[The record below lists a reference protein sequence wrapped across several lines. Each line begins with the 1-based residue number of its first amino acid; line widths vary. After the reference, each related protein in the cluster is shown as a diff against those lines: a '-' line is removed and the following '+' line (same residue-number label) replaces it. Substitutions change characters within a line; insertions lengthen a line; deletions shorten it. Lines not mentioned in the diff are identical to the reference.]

1 MFLIANLQA
10 TKNTSLASPEQG
22 TDFGKVH
29 IGSSSLN
36 VELITTSREPHQ
48 QPVQC
53 SFQKVNMLGWADSS
67 LEPQTHFLPLFMCNS
82 LTAMGRHGAIF
93 TRLGREQPSAFSWR
107 QTSFFFLIYD
117 FLYFW
122 LCWVFTVCMGFSL
135 VAVRRLLI
143 AVASHVAERGF

>member
-1 MFLIANLQA
+1 MRAIRVWSMFLIANLQA

-53 SFQKVNMLGWADSS
+53 SFQKVNMLG
-67 LEPQTHFLPLFMCNS
+67 
-82 LTAMGRHGAIF
+82 
-93 TRLGREQPSAFSWR
+93 
-107 QTSFFFLIYD
+107 
-117 FLYFW
+117 
-122 LCWVFTVCMGFSL
+122 
-135 VAVRRLLI
+135 
-143 AVASHVAERGF
+143 